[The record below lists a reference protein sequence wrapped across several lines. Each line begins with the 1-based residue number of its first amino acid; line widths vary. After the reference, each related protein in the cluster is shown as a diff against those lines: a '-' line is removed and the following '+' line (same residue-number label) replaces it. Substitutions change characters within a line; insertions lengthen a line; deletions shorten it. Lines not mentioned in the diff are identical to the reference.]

1 MMHFRSQ
8 HILWRTIRR
17 MHRLAPASRRLFL
30 AAVVLIGLV
39 AVPTFARAQS
49 PELSMRE
56 FASGQIKKGVRSI
69 GFGGDGATWGNYG
82 LVYRDAATALAD
94 AGISGYTNGNDF
106 TFTAVAATTPPLWHG
121 LAIYLIALAQH
132 AEEIHLSLSS
142 PGLGAAHPVIGS
154 GANQA
159 LFAKVAAP
167 LGNGFSAGVLLSY
180 ELSQFDA
187 MTAAGDPAPGSVHYA
202 TRWRPS
208 GGAGLVWQPGP
219 RVLVGTRFI
228 LNHDHEVRTDTV
240 GTTEGLARSYEFRLG
255 ASVMPWAG
263 GIVDLGATELYRRN
277 GLTGATTTALHPNL
291 GVEQAVVVN
300 TVFVRAGID
309 ETSYGGGLTVRR
321 RPLQLDVAYI
331 YDLGRARVGTLFG
344 TTSHSVLATLT
355 FDMGWRP
362 APPPGTAVA
371 PAPAA
376 PP

>member
-1 MMHFRSQ
+1 MP
-8 HILWRTIRR
+8 
-17 MHRLAPASRRLFL
+17 RLASASRRPLL
-30 AAVVLIGLV
+30 AAAVLVSLV
-39 AVPTFARAQS
+39 AVPAVARAQS
-49 PELSMRE
+49 PELAMRE

-106 TFTAVAATTPPLWHG
+106 TFTAVGATTPQLWHG
-121 LAIYLIALAQH
+121 LAFYLIALSQH
-132 AEEIHLSLSS
+132 AEDVHLSLSS
-142 PGLGAAHPVIGS
+142 PALGMAHPVIGG

-159 LFAKVAAP
+159 LFAKIAAP
-167 LGNGFSAGVLLSY
+167 LGAGFSAGVLLSY

-187 MTAAGDPAPGSVHYA
+187 MTASGDPAPGSVHYA

-208 GGAGLVWQPGP
+208 GGAGVVWQPAP
-219 RVLVGTRFI
+219 RFLVGTRVI
-228 LNHDHEVRTDTV
+228 LNHDHEVRTDTL

-255 ASVMPWAG
+255 ASVVPWAG
-263 GIVDLGATELYRRN
+263 GILDLGATELYRRN
-277 GLTGATTTALHPNL
+277 GLTGVTTTSLHPNL
-291 GVEQAVVVN
+291 GVEQAIVVS
-300 TVFVRAGID
+300 TLFLRAGID

-321 RPLQLDVAYI
+321 RPLNLDVAYI

-362 APPPGTAVA
+362 APPTVPAVA
-371 PAPAA
+371 PVPAPH
-376 PP
+376 P